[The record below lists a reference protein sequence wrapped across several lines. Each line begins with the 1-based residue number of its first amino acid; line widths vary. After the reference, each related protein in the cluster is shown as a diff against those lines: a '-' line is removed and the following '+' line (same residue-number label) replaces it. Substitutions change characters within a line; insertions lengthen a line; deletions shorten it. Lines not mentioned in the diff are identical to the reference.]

1 MIKIIT
7 GKNDFLRTQALKSSM
22 SEFSIQYGDLGV
34 ERINCPEVE
43 YKDIYNSITSLPF
56 LVERKLIVLYE
67 PSKNTDFIDK
77 LANIDAL
84 ISGSIDV
91 IIYEPNLDKRSSY
104 YKEIKKL
111 PNFMEYSDLSSNEL
125 ASWVVNYS
133 KKNSGSISYS
143 DANLLIER
151 VGPNQL
157 LLKNELDKLMLNG
170 QTVTR
175 KIIEEMTEAIP
186 RSSIF
191 NLLDSAFR
199 GDQKT
204 VIKLYDQQKKLRVE
218 AAQIMA
224 LIIWQI
230 HILAIIKTSDT
241 KNADMISKKSKISR
255 YTIDN
260 GIKLLS
266 QISDKKFKS
275 IINDSF
281 ELDLKLKTAPIDY
294 DEAVLYFLIS
304 LGN

>member
-1 MIKIIT
+1 
-7 GKNDFLRTQALKSSM
+7 
-22 SEFSIQYGDLGV
+22 
-34 ERINCPEVE
+34 
-43 YKDIYNSITSLPF
+43 
-56 LVERKLIVLYE
+56 
-67 PSKNTDFIDK
+67 
-77 LANIDAL
+77 
-84 ISGSIDV
+84 
-91 IIYEPNLDKRSSY
+91 
-104 YKEIKKL
+104 
-111 PNFMEYSDLSSNEL
+111 
-125 ASWVVNYS
+125 
-133 KKNSGSISYS
+133 
-143 DANLLIER
+143 
-151 VGPNQL
+151 
-157 LLKNELDKLMLNG
+157 
-170 QTVTR
+170 
-175 KIIEEMTEAIP
+175 MTEAIP

-266 QISDKKFKS
+266 QISDKKFES
-275 IINDSF
+275 IVNDSF

>member
-7 GKNDFLRTQALKSSM
+7 GKNDLLRTQALKSSM
-22 SEFSIQYGDLGV
+22 SEFSAKYGDLGV

-56 LVERKLIVLYE
+56 LVERKLVVLYE
-67 PSKNTDFIDK
+67 PSKNSDFIDK

-84 ISGSIDV
+84 ISDSIDV

-111 PNFMEYSDLSSNEL
+111 PNFTEYSDLSPNEL
-125 ASWVVNYS
+125 ASWVVDYA

-157 LLKNELDKLMLNG
+157 LLKNELDKLMLNS
-170 QTVTR
+170 QTLTR

-266 QISDKKFKS
+266 QISDKKFES
-275 IINDSF
+275 IVNDSF